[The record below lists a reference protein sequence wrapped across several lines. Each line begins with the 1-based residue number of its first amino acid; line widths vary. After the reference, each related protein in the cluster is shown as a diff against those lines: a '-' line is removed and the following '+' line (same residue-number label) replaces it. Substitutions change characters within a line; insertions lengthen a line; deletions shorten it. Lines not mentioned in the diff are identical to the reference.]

1 MRGHQTDFDLVDSV
15 CGRFDRAV
23 EWLVVVLLAFMPLAF
38 GAVEAWSEE
47 IVVLLAAIMSICLL
61 LKLLLEQ
68 NTRPVWSWT
77 YLPILLF
84 VLVAA
89 VQLFPLPASVV
100 DTISPNTAATK
111 KELLGDLPNSG
122 ALLQSMTLSFYP
134 NATRH
139 DLRLVLAVAVIFIVT
154 VNVYRRPDQI
164 KRLLAVVA
172 IIGGSIAVLALA
184 QNVLGNGRIYW
195 IVPAGDNQAYAGPF
209 INHSHYSQ
217 FMNLS
222 IGAALA
228 LVMVKVHENFV
239 SRQITP
245 ASVAEYLGSSTARVV
260 WILVAM
266 VILGMTSV
274 VVSLSRGGMVSMLI
288 AGAATTL
295 ILGASKS
302 LRGRSWIVVLL
313 TLGAFVG
320 VLFVGFD
327 AVCDRLAAL
336 RNFNQVEGGRWQIVK
351 DVASAWT
358 RFPVVGTGL
367 GTHEVVYP
375 MFDRAAIP
383 TLASHAENEYAQAAE
398 ETGIVGLMLLVA
410 FLVGVWVNHARLVR
424 KRTMPIQ
431 AGAYGLGFGLIAIMV
446 HSLSDFGQH
455 VPANAAL
462 SAVSCGLLVNLDR
475 IGRKVDSSAVF
486 AGTSGRFKTARVACL
501 ILTSAAF
508 GWALIGAD
516 RARAAEAS
524 WAKALGAEQ
533 VLARRQWQGSDEEY
547 ARLIRYASDAAEYEP
562 ANIHYRHWL
571 NVYRWRSISRVT
583 DPNTGALILPRQ
595 AMKSVRRIAGE
606 LHDARL
612 LCPTYGATYSV
623 VGQIELFVL
632 NDPNGAER
640 IRKGYLLAPGDPTA
654 CFVAGQLDAEQGEVE
669 EAFAKLER
677 TVQLDG
683 RLFDD
688 AASLCI
694 ERLNRPDL
702 AVTLAGESTYR
713 LSHVANALADID
725 EHKELADKARSQA
738 VALLKEK
745 CSQPDAPAA
754 AFASMA
760 SIYGRQGD
768 NEAAIENYRHAL
780 ALDYSQ
786 VQWRLNL
793 ARLLA
798 KSNRVAEAI
807 HEARIGLRLRPQ
819 FKEAEKL
826 IADLSVAPSVIA
838 QESP

>member
-1 MRGHQTDFDLVDSV
+1 MREHHIGFDVMGSTFD
-15 CGRFDRAV
+15 RFDRAV
-23 EWLVVVLLAFMPLAF
+23 EWLVMALLAFMPLAF

-47 IVVLLAAIMSICLL
+47 IVVVVAAAMSICLL
-61 LKLLLEQ
+61 LKLVFER
-68 NTRPVWSWT
+68 NTRPMWSWA
-77 YLPILLF
+77 YVPILLF

-89 VQLFPLPASVV
+89 FQLLPLPAGVV
-100 DTISPNTAATK
+100 NTISPNTAATK
-111 KELLGDLPNSG
+111 QELLSDLPNSG
-122 ALLQSMTLSFYP
+122 ALLESMALSFYP

-139 DLRLVLAVAVIFIVT
+139 DLRLVLALAAIFIVT

-164 KRLLAVVA
+164 KRLLAAAA
-172 IIGGSIAVLALA
+172 IVGGVIAVLALA
-184 QNVLGNGRIYW
+184 QNILGNGKIYW
-195 IVPAGDNQAYAGPF
+195 IVPTGDNQAYSGTF
-209 INHSHYSQ
+209 VNHSHYSQ

-228 LVMVKVHENFV
+228 LVMVKVHENFI

-245 ASVAEYLGSSTARVV
+245 ASVADYLGSSTARVV
-260 WILVAM
+260 WLLIGM
-266 VILGMTSV
+266 IILGMTSV

-302 LRGRSWIVVLL
+302 LRGRSWIIVLL

-327 AVCDRLAAL
+327 AVCDRLSAL
-336 RNFNQVEGGRWQIVK
+336 RQLSQVEGGRWLIVK

-358 RFPVVGTGL
+358 RFPLIGTGL

-375 MFDRAAIP
+375 MFDRATIP
-383 TLASHAENEYAQAAE
+383 ALASHAENEYAQAAE
-398 ETGIVGLMLLVA
+398 ETGVVGLILLLA
-410 FLVGVWVNHARLVR
+410 FLAGVWVNHVRVVR
-424 KRTMPIQ
+424 KRTMPIH
-431 AGAYGLGFGLIAIMV
+431 AVAYGLGFGLVAIMV

-455 VPANAAL
+455 IPANGAL
-462 SAVSCGLLVNLDR
+462 SAIFCGLLISLSR
-475 IGRKVDSSAVF
+475 IGKRVDSSARL
-486 AGTSGRFKTARVACL
+486 GGISRSLMISRFACL
-501 ILTSAAF
+501 IFASMAF

-516 RARAAEAS
+516 GARSAEAS
-524 WAKALGAEQ
+524 WAEALRAEQ
-533 VLARRQWQGSDEEY
+533 ALTARGWQGSDEEY
-547 ARLIRYASDAAEYEP
+547 ACLIRYAADAAECEP

-571 NVYRWRSISRVT
+571 NVYRWRAISRLT
-583 DPNTGALILPRQ
+583 DPNTGAVILPKQ
-595 AMKSVRRIAGE
+595 TMKSVRRIAGE

-623 VGQIELFVL
+623 VGQLELFVL
-632 NDPNGAER
+632 NDPDGAER
-640 IRKGYLLAPGDPTA
+640 IRKGFVLAPGDPTA
-654 CFVAGQLDAEQGEVE
+654 CFVAGQLDAEEGEAE
-669 EAFAKLER
+669 ESFAKLKR
-677 TVQLDG
+677 AVQLDG

-688 AASLCI
+688 AAQLCI
-694 ERLNRPDL
+694 ERLSRPDL

-713 LSHVANALADID
+713 LSQVANALAEVE
-725 EHKELADKARSQA
+725 EHKDLADKARSEA

-760 SIYGRQGD
+760 GIYGRQGD

-786 VQWRLNL
+786 IQWRLSL

-798 KSNRVAEAI
+798 KSNKVPEAI

-826 IADLSVAPSVIA
+826 IADLSVAPGSIA